1 MTVTAFWMMM
11 LIMTITVG
19 LILQKLKTRMF
30 CYKEVKSIYFVN
42 TCITAFCCFYNHGK
56 LTVFRNYMV
65 KKKFLKRTVFL
76 GLTSKVFH
84 LKQFTFK
91 IFFFFLSVSFDEN
104 GVKFLKWLAYFL

>member
-76 GLTSKVFH
+76 GLTRKVNH
-84 LKQFTFK
+84 LTQFTFK
-91 IFFFFLSVSFDEN
+91 IFSFLSVF
-104 GVKFLKWLAYFL
+104 KF

>member
-11 LIMTITVG
+11 LIMTITIG
-19 LILQKLKTRMF
+19 LILQKIKTRMF

-76 GLTSKVFH
+76 GLTRKVNH
-84 LKQFTFK
+84 LTQFTFK
-91 IFFFFLSVSFDEN
+91 IFSFLSVF
-104 GVKFLKWLAYFL
+104 KF

>member
-11 LIMTITVG
+11 LIMTITIG
-19 LILQKLKTRMF
+19 LILQKIKTRMF

-76 GLTSKVFH
+76 GLTRKVFH
-84 LKQFTFK
+84 LTQFTFK
-91 IFFFFLSVSFDEN
+91 IFSFLSVF
-104 GVKFLKWLAYFL
+104 KF